1 MDRFSEKLQND
12 RVYYIAE
19 MSANHGNNLELAL
32 KTVDAAAKA
41 GADCLK
47 VQTYTADTMTLDSDK
62 DCFLIKGGLWDGRRL
77 HELYDEASF
86 PWEWHQAVKER
97 CEEQGMEFLSTP
109 FDKTAV
115 DFLDD
120 LGVSAFKIASFECVD
135 IPLIEYAATKGKRM
149 IISTG
154 MASLEEIA
162 DAMDACRRSGND
174 DIVLFRCQSDYPA
187 DPAAMNLSSIRDM
200 KERFNVPIGFSDHS
214 MGHTAD
220 VVAAVLGA
228 RVIEKHF
235 CIDRDID
242 SADAEFSMTPSEY
255 AEMIE
260 AVDTSLLSLGQPE
273 YGPSESEQGNL
284 AFRRSVFACA
294 DIRAGEKFTEA
305 NTCIVRPAAG
315 AKPKDYRKILN
326 SVADRDYEYGD
337 PIMFGN
343 N

>member
-1 MDRFSEKLQND
+1 MDRFSEKLRND
-12 RVYYIAE
+12 QVYFIAE
-19 MSANHGNNLELAL
+19 MSANHGHDLDLAL
-32 KTVDAAAKA
+32 RTVDAAAEA

-77 HELYDEASF
+77 YELYGEAAF
-86 PWEWHQAVKER
+86 PWEWHRAVKER
-97 CEEQGMEFLSTP
+97 CEVAGMDFLSTP

-115 DFLDD
+115 DFLDE

-135 IPLIEYAATKGKRM
+135 IPLIEYTAAKGKRM

-162 DAMDACRRSGND
+162 DAVEACHRSGND
-174 DIVLFRCQSDYPA
+174 DIVLLRCQSDYPA
-187 DPAAMNLSSIRDM
+187 DPTVMNLSSIQDM
-200 KERFNVPIGFSDHS
+200 MDRFKVPIGFSDHS
-214 MGHTAD
+214 MGHIAD

-235 CIDRDID
+235 CISRDID
-242 SADAEFSMTPSEY
+242 SADAEFSMMPSEY
-255 AEMIE
+255 KEMVE
-260 AVDTSLLSLGQPE
+260 AVDTALLSLGEPD

-294 DIRAGEKFTEA
+294 DIHQGERFTEG

-315 AKPKDYRKILN
+315 ARPKDYRAILN
-326 SVADRDYEYGD
+326 STADRDYVYGD
-337 PIMFGN
+337 PIIFERR
-343 N
+343 